1 MLKRATLS
9 SLLVLLVAG
18 AVGTVHALPVDARI
32 LVWASDA
39 PSPAEIGATQTGQI
53 ALLGPDGALEPLLG
67 VPPQTTIVEPCGERA
82 TSPNNQYFSFYMGR
96 GDQGD
101 ILLMDGQNV
110 PVSLRAD
117 ATDPLLRSVC
127 LGAGTFRYSPDSSK
141 LGYIAFEPGSG
152 TDDFAD
158 GFFKVY
164 DIASGTYLFERESVT
179 AFDISDGQAAFLN
192 FFTND
197 QGESDEIAVQIWDE
211 ERNTD
216 AELATLIPDQ
226 PVNEED
232 RTRCKFESGSV
243 HLLPESR
250 MSVIV
255 GQSCFGG
262 GDPNTSWILYLIDY
276 SSGSEVTRMAEG
288 RVLDGTTGGYQA
300 FARTNVQYL
309 SPNGQNLVV
318 TVPDTITGNS
328 VELLHVPLA
337 DPANPLQILDRQG
350 VMPANTRPANS
361 TPALSL
367 DRRWLAIVKTT
378 PSPASES
385 NQLFIYDMNDLSLAP
400 IAYNAGSPGDV
411 IQALAFTADSSQLFA
426 VIGGDDGT
434 ENRITSVSLAD
445 GSNFNVERGRFD
457 RSLVV
462 SPDGTEIVIGN
473 TIVLEDPEQPNYLN
487 TSNIIIDPPFSTV
500 ETLYEGAVVVDGEVE
515 DQSFALPLSWR

>member
-1 MLKRATLS
+1 MVKRATLS
-9 SLLVLLVAG
+9 LLLSLLVASI
-18 AVGTVHALPVDARI
+18 VGTVHALPADARV
-32 LVWASDA
+32 LVWTADA

-53 ALLGPDGALEPLLG
+53 ALLSADGTMEPLLD
-67 VPPQTTIVEPCGERA
+67 VPEQTTIVEPCGERA
-82 TSPNNQYFSFYMGR
+82 TSPNNQYFSFYVGR
-96 GDQGD
+96 ADQGD
-101 ILLMDGQNV
+101 IYLMDAQNV
-110 PVSLRAD
+110 PVSLRED

-243 HLLPESR
+243 HLLPENK

-262 GDPNTSWILYLIDY
+262 ADPHTSWILYIIDY
-276 SSGSEVTRMAEG
+276 SSGSDVSRVAEG
-288 RVLDGTTGGYQA
+288 RIIEGSTGGYQS

-309 SPNGQNLVV
+309 SPDGGNLVIS
-318 TVPDTITGNS
+318 TPDTITGHTVGLWNI
-328 VELLHVPLA
+328 PLD
-337 DPANPLQILDRQG
+337 DPANPIQILDRQG
-350 VMPANTRPANS
+350 VMPANTRPSNT
-361 TPALSL
+361 TPAISL
-367 DRRWLAIVKTT
+367 DRRWLAIAKTT
-378 PSPASES
+378 PSPANES
-385 NQLFIYDMNDLSLAP
+385 NSLYIYDMNDLSLAP
-400 IAYNAGSPGDV
+400 IVYSAGSPGDV
-411 IQALAFTADSSQLFA
+411 IQAMTFTADNSTLFA

-434 ENRITSVSLAD
+434 ENRITAVTLAD
-445 GSNFNVERGRFD
+445 GSNYNVERGRFN
-457 RSLVV
+457 RALVV
-462 SPDGTEIVIGN
+462 APDATEIVIGN

-487 TSNIIIDPPFSTV
+487 TTNIIIDPPFSTL
-500 ETLYEGAVVVDGEVE
+500 ETLFEGAVVEEGEVIS
-515 DQSFALPLSWR
+515 QSFALPLSWR